1 MNHDR
6 NMNHARN
13 MDIHEHEVDS
23 ELVARE
29 MVAKLRLIRRARQHL
44 AAEARPPVRPAPGH
58 PRRDPAGRFHREPG
72 RDGSADGDRSRAL
85 AT

>member
-1 MNHDR
+1 MNYDR
-6 NMNHARN
+6 NT
-13 MDIHEHEVDS
+13 DIREHEVDS

-44 AAEARPPVRPAPGH
+44 AAEVRPPVSPAPVR
-58 PRRDPAGRFHREPG
+58 PPRDPAGRFHREPG

-85 AT
+85 TT

>member
-6 NMNHARN
+6 K

-44 AAEARPPVRPAPGH
+44 AAEARPPVRPAPVR
-58 PRRDPAGRFHREPG
+58 PRRDSAGRFHREPG
-72 RDGSADGDRSRAL
+72 RDGSAERDLSRAL

>member
-1 MNHDR
+1 MSMNYD
-6 NMNHARN
+6 RN
-13 MDIHEHEVDS
+13 MDIREHEVDS

-44 AAEARPPVRPAPGH
+44 AAEVRPPVSPAPVR
-58 PRRDPAGRFHREPG
+58 PPRDPAGRFHREPG